1 MSGVR
6 IGIDFDNTII
16 CYDKVFAAVARQRGL
31 VPEGWVGLKT
41 EVRNLLRSRAGGELA
56 WQGLQGFVYG
66 KGIGGAEI
74 YPGVREF
81 LASCRKAGASVYI
94 VSHKTQFGHQ
104 DPDRVDLRE
113 AARGWLRGAGLID
126 AADAALTAG
135 NVYFEDTLAAKVE
148 RLASL
153 KLDIFIDDLVDVFE
167 QPHFPKATRS
177 ILFTQSRPP
186 HPDHCEPI
194 ASWADIGRGV
204 FAP

>member
-16 CYDKVFAAVARQRGL
+16 CYDKVFAAAARQRGL

-41 EVRNLLRSRAGGELA
+41 ELRDFLRSRAGGELA

-66 KGIGGAEI
+66 KGIGGAGI

-81 LASCRKAGASVYI
+81 LAACRKAGASVYI
-94 VSHKTQFGHQ
+94 VSHKTRFGHQ
-104 DPDRVDLRE
+104 DPERVDLRE
-113 AARGWLRGAGLID
+113 AARGWLKGAGLID
-126 AADAALTAG
+126 VADAALAAG
-135 NVYFEDTLAAKVE
+135 DIYFEDTLAAKVE

-167 QPHFPKATRS
+167 QPHFPRATRS
-177 ILFTQSRPP
+177 ILFTQSQPP
-186 HPDHCEPI
+186 HPAHCEPI
-194 ASWADIGRGV
+194 ATWVDIHRGV
-204 FAP
+204 FAQ

>member
-16 CYDKVFAAVARQRGL
+16 CYDKVFAAAARQRGL
-31 VPEGWVGLKT
+31 VPEGWDGLKT
-41 EVRNLLRSRAGGELA
+41 DVRDYLRSRAGGELA

-81 LASCRKAGASVYI
+81 LVACRKAGASVYI

-113 AARGWLRGAGLID
+113 AARGWLKSAHLID
-126 AADAALTAG
+126 ISDAAISAG

-153 KLDIFIDDLVDVFE
+153 QLDIFIDDLVDVFE

-177 ILFTQSRPP
+177 ILFTQARPP
-186 HPDHCEPI
+186 HPEHCEPL
-194 ASWADIGRGV
+194 ATWADIHRGV
-204 FAP
+204 FTA